1 MAFETAYGA
10 WRARVD
16 STTDAWRAFLDA
28 DDFGEA
34 AESIEYYGWTAP
46 AIGVFAHVLFRSG
59 FTYLIE
65 PGVMKG
71 GEPFPSLLSA
81 FVLNFVYTSFQTLL
95 LLFFFF
101 GTIGA
106 IAGLIA
112 SNRSLDVTTFKV
124 GGYLSV
130 VFVPIFV
137 VASVLALTISG
148 SDVGIAAVSGGNV
161 SQMAPKIME
170 VRMNIRS
177 TQQMQ
182 IVRLLR
188 ISGWLLCALL
198 LRPVLA
204 RHYDL
209 GRIRSTIALL
219 PTTVAFVVFTS
230 MT

>member
-1 MAFETAYGA
+1 MVFETSHAN
-10 WRARVD
+10 WRATVD
-16 STTDAWRAFLDA
+16 STTEAWRTFLDA
-28 DDFGEA
+28 KDFGEA

-46 AIGVFAHVLFRSG
+46 AVGVFAHVLFRSV

-65 PGVMKG
+65 PGVIKG
-71 GEPFPSLLSA
+71 GEPFSSLLSA
-81 FVLNFVYTSFQTLL
+81 FVLNFVYTCFQTLL

-112 SNRSLDVTTFKV
+112 PNRSLDVTTFKV

-130 VFVPIFV
+130 VFIPIFV

-148 SDVGIAAVSGGNV
+148 SDVGVAAISGGNV

-170 VRMNIRS
+170 IRMNVRS
-177 TQQMQ
+177 TPQMQ

-204 RHYDL
+204 RRYGL
-209 GRIRSTIALL
+209 GRIRSTLALL
-219 PTTVAFVVFTS
+219 PTTVAFVLFTS